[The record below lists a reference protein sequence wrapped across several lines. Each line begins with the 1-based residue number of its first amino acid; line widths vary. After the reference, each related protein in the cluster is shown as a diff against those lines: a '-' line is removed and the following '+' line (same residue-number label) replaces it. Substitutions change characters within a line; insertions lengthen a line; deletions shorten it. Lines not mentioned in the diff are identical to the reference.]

1 MNPILDQPQ
10 TIEHEQLTA
19 TLRNRLANQELVF
32 TADAS
37 TDLVDLF
44 WPWANEYYARHIRLR
59 ILSLRDEELQAMVT
73 RFYPGYQEVILGNEG
88 MIVSKRLCPLVNSS
102 YDRSVLWTLECQAE
116 GDHLLRLEIEI
127 DWGQPLSQRMVDGL
141 LVAQQNPQ
149 PGRGIYD
156 QSNADSTRVFG
167 NPFGRPDLIE
177 IEDPQRARLVYHV
190 LVNGS
195 VEVPLLLTLSDVG
208 EQMAWNGFL
217 AQRDADRAF
226 ELSIRAWDNWLK
238 TGRLWTP
245 DVDLNQAVQAG
256 KVETLRRVQRL
267 RTGFAASD
275 RDIRHLPALVES
287 LDVLDPTQSR
297 NLLAHVRRVAERTQG
312 RLPILLPVRPQDPA
326 DDPGDAV
333 TATTD
338 AYLTAI
344 YEHLKRRPDNE
355 LLNEHYP
362 TIKLCADTLIQHRW
376 QVVSEEDGPALAAI
390 SVTLRR
396 ALGLAMQH
404 FDSINM
410 VRWESEACELE
421 RKATAMQV
429 PITPPAFDGLALL
442 AASGWQ
448 TPDDQPWHFSDA
460 WAGVTLAGQA
470 VWRGCGISQE
480 RKRVVV
486 RPSWPHEWPWWALL
500 DLPLAEGNLSLLW
513 DGTTL
518 YATKPVYTGLPVTVV
533 KQIRALKTDEHEF
546 DLEFEIQQVIEEQSH
561 VHRFKPSFHER
572 SASLAQESE

>member
-10 TIEHEQLTA
+10 TIEHDQLSPA
-19 TLRNRLANQELVF
+19 LRNRLANQELVF
-32 TADAS
+32 TADAA

-44 WPWANEYYARHIRLR
+44 WPWANEYYARYIRLR
-59 ILSLRDEELQAMVT
+59 IFSLRDEELMAMVT

-116 GDHLLRLEIEI
+116 GDHLLRLEVEI

-149 PGRGIYD
+149 PGRGIYE

-167 NPFGRPDLIE
+167 NPFGRPDQVE

-190 LVNGS
+190 LVNGA

-217 AQRDADRAF
+217 AQRDADRSF
-226 ELSIRAWDNWLK
+226 ELSIRAWNDWLK

-245 DVDLNQAVQAG
+245 DVNLNQAVQAG
-256 KVETLRRVQRL
+256 KVETMRRVQRL

-275 RDIRHLPALVES
+275 RDLRHLPELVES
-287 LDVLDPTQSR
+287 MDVLDPTQSR
-297 NLLAHVRRVAERTQG
+297 NLLAHARRVAERTQG
-312 RLPILLPVRPQDPA
+312 RLPISLPIRPQDAA
-326 DDPGDAV
+326 DDPGDELAN
-333 TATTD
+333 TNA

-344 YEHLKRRPDNE
+344 YEHLKRRADSE
-355 LLNEHYP
+355 FLGEHYAAV
-362 TIKLCADTLIQHRW
+362 KLCADALIQYRW
-376 QVVSEEDGPALAAI
+376 QAVTDQDGPALAAI
-390 SVTLRR
+390 SKTLRR

-404 FDSINM
+404 LDSINM
-410 VRWESEACELE
+410 VRWESEACEME
-421 RKATAMQV
+421 RKAEALHV
-429 PITPPAFDGLALL
+429 PISAPVFDSAALL

-448 TPDDQPWHFSDA
+448 TTDDQPWHFADP
-460 WAGVTLAGQA
+460 WAGIALAGQA
-470 VWRGCGISQE
+470 VWRGCGVSQE
-480 RKRVVV
+480 RKRLVV
-486 RPSWPHEWPWWALL
+486 RPTWPQEWSWWALL
-500 DLPLAEGNLSLLW
+500 DLPLGDGKLSLLW

-518 YATKPVYTGLPVTVV
+518 YATKPVHTGLPVVV
-533 KQIRALKTDEHEF
+533 VAQIRALKTDEHEF
-546 DLEFEIQQVIEEQSH
+546 DLEFEVQQMLEDQPHI
-561 VHRFKPSFHER
+561 HRFKPTFGE
-572 SASLAQESE
+572 QGSE